1 MSLLPINTAI
11 PLAEPLLLEQEQEQE
26 QERRSTDHCHAEHYH
41 GAKFIALGAVTGFFI
56 QIVSLG
62 SYAFLLLHYQPVR
75 HIPFGYDDEEEDTMT
90 TTTAAALMN
99 GFLPTF
105 EQQPQSMTYAFL
117 SILTQVDLVVYVLI
131 WVAFTC
137 TMTRNG
143 MTCIRAQFFNN
154 ERDTDDDEEDDDEE
168 CQQAVSVKKRC
179 NSKNIKRRYVFLLG
193 VYFLVGIV
201 SGAFLAWSAIDIY
214 LGFPIPFKPILL
226 TVTVDLVLCYCM
238 VRCYDM
244 GKKKARRKQLV
255 PRNEDDDDDEEIDF
269 SVPSHQGMEEVLLR
283 RLYDIDPTL
292 MEHVAGSDGVLM
304 EHVAA
309 GSDEGE
315 FVYVHESP
323 PPPCPGV
330 EVSYPPLY
338 QQTVVLQAS
347 PPCQRFSSPEKMKRN
362 DNAHVVHVSPPCP
375 GFSSSENMIIVD

>member
-1 MSLLPINTAI
+1 MSLLQINTAI
-11 PLAEPLLLEQEQEQE
+11 PLAEPLVLEQEQEQE
-26 QERRSTDHCHAEHYH
+26 QERRITDHHCHAEHYH

-62 SYAFLLLHYQPVR
+62 SYAFLLLHYQPAR
-75 HIPFGYDDEEEDTMT
+75 HTQVGYDDEEEDAMTGAT
-90 TTTAAALMN
+90 TTTAAAASMN
-99 GFLPTF
+99 GFLPH
-105 EQQPQSMTYAFL
+105 EQPQSMTYAFL

-143 MTCIRAQFFNN
+143 MTCIRAQFFSNN
-154 ERDTDDDEEDDDEE
+154 SGNEEGDDEDEE
-168 CQQAVSVKKRC
+168 SRPAVSVTKG
-179 NSKNIKRRYVFLLG
+179 SNIKRRYVFLLG

-226 TVTVDLVLCYCM
+226 TVTVDLILCYCM

-244 GKKKARRKQLV
+244 GKKKKNQNQLSP
-255 PRNEDDDDDEEIDF
+255 PRNEEDEDDEEIDF
-269 SVPSHQGMEEVLLR
+269 SLPSHKGTEEVLLR

-304 EHVAA
+304 EHIDA
-309 GSDEGE
+309 GSEGE

-323 PPPCPGV
+323 PPCPGFT
-330 EVSYPPLY
+330 SSPTKN
-338 QQTVVLQAS
+338 QTVVLHASPPCQGFSSSKKMNNTVHVPVHVS
-347 PPCQRFSSPEKMKRN
+347 PPCQRFSS
-362 DNAHVVHVSPPCP
+362 
-375 GFSSSENMIIVD
+375 SSK

>member
-1 MSLLPINTAI
+1 MSLLQINTAI

-26 QERRSTDHCHAEHYH
+26 QERRSADHCHAEHYH
-41 GAKFIALGAVTGFFI
+41 GAKFIAFGAITGFFI

-62 SYAFLLLHYQPVR
+62 SYAFLLLHYQPAR
-75 HIPFGYDDEEEDTMT
+75 HTPFEYDDEEADAAAMT
-90 TTTAAALMN
+90 TTTAAAVMT
-99 GFLPTF
+99 GFLPH

-154 ERDTDDDEEDDDEE
+154 DSDEEEGDDEDEE
-168 CQQAVSVKKRC
+168 SQPAVSVTKG
-179 NSKNIKRRYVFLLG
+179 SNIKRRYVFLLG

-226 TVTVDLVLCYCM
+226 TVTVDLILCYCM

-244 GKKKARRKQLV
+244 GKMKKNRKQLV

>member
-1 MSLLPINTAI
+1 MSLLQINTAI
-11 PLAEPLLLEQEQEQE
+11 PLAEPLLEQEQQQEQE
-26 QERRSTDHCHAEHYH
+26 QERRTDHCHAEHYH

-62 SYAFLLLHYQPVR
+62 SYAFLLLHYQPKR
-75 HIPFGYDDEEEDTMT
+75 HTQFGYDDEEEDAVAAMT
-90 TTTAAALMN
+90 TTTALMN
-99 GFLPTF
+99 GFLPH
-105 EQQPQSMTYAFL
+105 EQPQSMTYAFL

-154 ERDTDDDEEDDDEE
+154 DHSSDNEEGDDEDEE
-168 CQQAVSVKKRC
+168 EMRQVSVTKR
-179 NSKNIKRRYVFLLG
+179 STSHKNIKRRYVFLLG

-226 TVTVDLVLCYCM
+226 TVAVDLILCYCM

-244 GKKKARRKQLV
+244 GKKKKNNKKPLAL
-255 PRNEDDDDDEEIDF
+255 PRNEEDDDDEEIDF
-269 SVPSHQGMEEVLLR
+269 SIHV
-283 RLYDIDPTL
+283 ID
-292 MEHVAGSDGVLM
+292 D
-304 EHVAA
+304 
-309 GSDEGE
+309 E

-323 PPPCPGV
+323 PCPGF
-330 EVSYPPLY
+330 SFPPMHHP
-338 QQTVVLQAS
+338 VVLQAS
-347 PPCQRFSSPEKMKRN
+347 PPCQGFSLSEKRN
-362 DNAHVVHVSPPCP
+362 TTTHVVHASPPCQ
-375 GFSSSENMIIVD
+375 GSSSSEKMFIVA

>member
-1 MSLLPINTAI
+1 MSLLQINTAI

-26 QERRSTDHCHAEHYH
+26 QERRSADHCHAEHYH
-41 GAKFIALGAVTGFFI
+41 GAKFIAFGAITGFFI

-62 SYAFLLLHYQPVR
+62 SYAFLLLHYQPAR
-75 HIPFGYDDEEEDTMT
+75 HTPFEYDDEEADAAAMT
-90 TTTAAALMN
+90 TTTAAAVMT
-99 GFLPTF
+99 GFLPH

-244 GKKKARRKQLV
+244 GKKKSKKHLA
-255 PRNEDDDDDEEIDF
+255 PRNDDDGDEEIDF
-269 SVPSHQGMEEVLLR
+269 SMSSHQGTEEVFLR
-283 RLYDIDPTL
+283 RLYDIDATL
-292 MEHVAGSDGVLM
+292 LQHVAGSDGVLM
-304 EHVAA
+304 EHVVA
-309 GSDEGE
+309 GCDGDGE

-330 EVSYPPLY
+330 EVSSPPL
-338 QQTVVLQAS
+338 S
-347 PPCQRFSSPEKMKRN
+347 PPCQRFSSSEKMQRN
-362 DNAHVVHVSPPCP
+362 ATAHVVHAFPPCQ
-375 GFSSSENMIIVD
+375 GSSSSENMIIVD